1 MAWILSKERLKE
13 VKWFS
18 LSKKSRQRHD
28 LIAACESLRG
38 NCVVSD
44 GATEDSGHNLQLDMF
59 RLNLSRNLL
68 EVGAELWQFV
78 QGDCGSL
85 FLDVSRLHWTEP

>member
-1 MAWILSKERLKE
+1 M
-13 VKWFS
+13 
-18 LSKKSRQRHD
+18 
-28 LIAACESLRG
+28 
-38 NCVVSD
+38 SD